1 MVNINTA
8 LPPAIAAPF
17 HPAAEALQRENQIKP
32 IIPKTEVIA
41 SYAKIRADQERTQ
54 LSGQSR
60 TIIQDENEP
69 HKESPEQQQSH
80 AQQRRL
86 NFFATK
92 SNTEGSNEEKK
103 LVRRDDFKLT
113 ISVIQERYN
122 SAVTP
127 MPEPTIH
134 QVL

>member
-41 SYAKIRADQERTQ
+41 SYAKIRADQEQAQ
-54 LSGQSR
+54 LSGQTR
-60 TIIQDENEP
+60 TIIQDENER
-69 HKESPEQQQSH
+69 HSDSPEQQLSH

-86 NFFATK
+86 NFFATRDE
-92 SNTEGSNEEKK
+92 TEGGNEQKE
-103 LVRRDDFKLT
+103 LVKMKDFKLT
-113 ISVIQERYN
+113 ISVIQEKYN

-127 MPEPTIH
+127 IPEPAIH